1 MQPPTA
7 GQTNMCK
14 SLPKIKVAACQLMT
28 TEDIEFSKN
37 RVISFL
43 AIAAAQQVD
52 LVVFPEATLSGYSNR
67 AEFWASVR
75 PQAFQDA
82 ERDIAAAC
90 RRLKIAAVVG
100 SAYQGLD
107 GWINGLA
114 IFEKDGRL
122 LGRYGKIFLGGDS
135 WCTNFAARIPLM
147 RVAGANVC
155 FLICRDVRY
164 PELARL
170 PAALGAE
177 ICLISSCESGL
188 LAERKM
194 HAYRAM
200 AISRAFENGIYVV
213 KANTPA
219 DPDNLRRHG
228 SSHGKSLIV
237 NPEGEIL
244 QEAGHF
250 EECIL
255 SAEIRLGAAHGH
267 TAKRT
272 LIEKTVLNEWYR
284 EGLNH
289 VERIAPEDPGIHDQ
303 AS

>member
-1 MQPPTA
+1 
-7 GQTNMCK
+7 MCK
-14 SLPKIKVAACQLMT
+14 ALRKINVAACQVMT
-28 TEDIEFSKN
+28 TEDIDFSKN
-37 RVISFL
+37 RVISYL
-43 AIAAAQQVD
+43 EIAAAQQVD
-52 LVVFPEATLSGYSNR
+52 LVLFPEATLSGYSNR
-67 AEFWASVR
+67 TEFWASVR
-75 PQAFQDA
+75 PEAFLAA
-82 ERDIAAAC
+82 EHDIAKAC
-90 RRLKIAAVVG
+90 QRLRIAAVVG
-100 SAYQGLD
+100 TAYQRPG

-114 IFEKDGRL
+114 IFDREGRL
-122 LGRYGKIFLGGDS
+122 LGRYGKTFLGGDS
-135 WCTNFAARIPLM
+135 WCTNFDAKIPLM
-147 RVAGANVC
+147 QVAGANVC

-164 PELARL
+164 PELVRL
-170 PAALGAE
+170 PAAMGAE

-188 LAERKM
+188 LAERKL

-219 DPDNLRRHG
+219 DPDNLRRNG

-237 NPEGEIL
+237 NPEGEVL

-250 EECIL
+250 EECII

-272 LIEKTVLNEWYR
+272 LIEKTVLNDWYR

-289 VERIAPEDPGIHDQ
+289 VERIAADDPAISH
-303 AS
+303 

>member
-1 MQPPTA
+1 
-7 GQTNMCK
+7 MCK
-14 SLPKIKVAACQLMT
+14 ALLRIKVAACQVMT
-28 TEDIEFSKN
+28 TEDVEFSKN

-43 AIAAAQQVD
+43 EIAAAQEVD
-52 LVVFPEATLSGYSNR
+52 LVLFPEATLSGYSNR
-67 AEFWASVR
+67 AEFWATAR
-75 PQAFQDA
+75 PEAFEAA

-90 RRLKIAAVVG
+90 KRLKLAAVVG
-100 SAYQGLD
+100 SAYQGPA

-114 IFEKDGRL
+114 VFEKDGQL
-122 LGRYGKIFLGGDS
+122 IGRYGKTFLGGDS
-135 WCTNFAARIPLM
+135 WCTNFAARIPLIK
-147 RVAGANVC
+147 VAGANVC

-164 PELARL
+164 PELVRL
-170 PAALGAE
+170 PAAMGAE

-194 HAYRAM
+194 NAYRAM
-200 AISRAFENGIYVV
+200 AIARAFENGIYVV

-219 DPDNLRRHG
+219 DPDNLRRQG
-228 SSHGKSLIV
+228 SSHGKSCIV
-237 NPEGEIL
+237 SPEGEVL
-244 QEAGHF
+244 QEAGFF

-255 SAEIRLGAAHGH
+255 SEEIRLGAAHGH

-289 VERIAPEDPGIHDQ
+289 VERIAADDPAELH
-303 AS
+303 

>member
-1 MQPPTA
+1 
-7 GQTNMCK
+7 MCK
-14 SLPKIKVAACQLMT
+14 ALLRIKVAACQLLT
-28 TEDIEFSKN
+28 NEDVEFSKN

-43 AIAAAQQVD
+43 EIAAGQGVD

-67 AEFWASVR
+67 AEFWATAR
-75 PQAFQDA
+75 PEAFLAA

-90 RRLKIAAVVG
+90 KRLNLAAVVG
-100 SAYQGLD
+100 SAFHGPA

-114 IFEKDGRL
+114 AFEKDGRL
-122 LGRYGKIFLGGDS
+122 VGRYGKTFLGGDA
-135 WCTNFAARIPLM
+135 WCTNFASKIPLM
-147 RVAGANVC
+147 KIAGANVC

-164 PELARL
+164 PELVRL
-170 PAALGAE
+170 PAAMGAE

-194 HAYRAM
+194 NAYRSM
-200 AISRAFENGIYVV
+200 AIARAFENGIYVV

-219 DPDNLRRHG
+219 DPDNLRRQG
-228 SSHGKSLIV
+228 SSHGKSCIV
-237 NPEGEIL
+237 GPEGDVL

-250 EECIL
+250 EECII
-255 SAEIRLGAAHGH
+255 SEEIRLGAAHGH

-289 VERIAPEDPGIHDQ
+289 VERIPAEDPGEV
-303 AS
+303 A

>member
-1 MQPPTA
+1 
-7 GQTNMCK
+7 MCK
-14 SLPKIKVAACQLMT
+14 SLLKIKVAACQLMT

-43 AIAAAQQVD
+43 EIAAAQQVD

-67 AEFWASVR
+67 AEFWATAR
-75 PQAFQDA
+75 PEAFLAA

-90 RRLKIAAVVG
+90 KRLKLAAVVG
-100 SAYQGLD
+100 SPFQGSA

-114 IFEKDGRL
+114 VFEKDGRL
-122 LGRYGKIFLGGDS
+122 IGRYGKNFLGGDS
-135 WCTNFAARIPLM
+135 WCTNFAAKIPLM
-147 RVAGANVC
+147 TVAGANVC

-170 PAALGAE
+170 PAAMGAE

-194 HAYRAM
+194 NAYRAM
-200 AISRAFENGIYVV
+200 AIARAFENGIYVV
-213 KANTPA
+213 KANSPA
-219 DPDNLRRHG
+219 DPDNLRRQG
-228 SSHGKSLIV
+228 SSHGKSIIV
-237 NPEGEIL
+237 SPEGEVL

-250 EECIL
+250 EECII
-255 SAEIRLGAAHGH
+255 SEEIRLGAAHGH

-289 VERIAPEDPGIHDQ
+289 VERIPADDPGERH
-303 AS
+303 

>member
-1 MQPPTA
+1 
-7 GQTNMCK
+7 MCK
-14 SLPKIKVAACQLMT
+14 ALLKIKVAACQVMT

-43 AIAAAQQVD
+43 EIAAAQQVD
-52 LVVFPEATLSGYSNR
+52 LVLFPEATLSGYSNR
-67 AEFWASVR
+67 AEFWATAR
-75 PQAFQDA
+75 PEAFEAA

-90 RRLKIAAVVG
+90 KRLKLAAVVG
-100 SAYQGLD
+100 SAFQGPG

-114 IFEKDGRL
+114 VFEKDGRL
-122 LGRYGKIFLGGDS
+122 IGRYGKTFLGGDS
-135 WCTNFAARIPLM
+135 WCTNFAARIPLIK
-147 RVAGANVC
+147 VAGANVC

-164 PELARL
+164 PELVRL
-170 PAALGAE
+170 PAAMGAE

-194 HAYRAM
+194 NAYRAM
-200 AISRAFENGIYVV
+200 AIARAFENGIYVV

-219 DPDNLRRHG
+219 DPDNLRRQG
-228 SSHGKSLIV
+228 SSHGKSCIV
-237 NPEGEIL
+237 SPEGEVL
-244 QEAGHF
+244 REAGFF
-250 EECIL
+250 EECII
-255 SAEIRLGAAHGH
+255 SEEIRLGAAHGH

-289 VERIAPEDPGIHDQ
+289 VERIAADDPGELH
-303 AS
+303 

>member
-1 MQPPTA
+1 MAP
-7 GQTNMCK
+7 
-14 SLPKIKVAACQLMT
+14 LRKIKVAACQVMT
-28 TEDIEFSKN
+28 TEDIEFSKC
-37 RVISFL
+37 RVISYL
-43 AIAAAQQVD
+43 EIAAAQQID
-52 LVVFPEATLSGYSNR
+52 LVLFPEATLSGYSDR

-75 PQAFQDA
+75 SEAFLAA
-82 ERDIAAAC
+82 EDDIANAC
-90 RRLKIAAVVG
+90 RRLQIAAVVG
-100 SAYQGLD
+100 SAYQRAG

-114 IFEKDGRL
+114 IFERDGRL
-122 LGRYGKIFLGGDS
+122 LGRYGKTFLGADS
-135 WCTNFAARIPLM
+135 WCSNFDAKIPLM
-147 RVAGANVC
+147 QVAGANVC

-164 PELARL
+164 PELVRL
-170 PAALGAE
+170 PAAMGAE

-188 LAERKM
+188 LAERKL

-219 DPDNLRRHG
+219 DPDNLRRSG

-237 NPEGEIL
+237 NPEGEVL

-250 EECIL
+250 EECII
-255 SAEIRLGAAHGH
+255 SSEIRLGAAHGH

-272 LIEKTVLNEWYR
+272 LIEKTVLSDWYR

-289 VERIAPEDPGIHDQ
+289 VERIAAYEPDISH
-303 AS
+303 